1 MESKFFSIGDIVTLK
16 VHPYS
21 NGSTEII
28 ISGDHVMLP
37 PLMVIAEIYKAK
49 QSFSG
54 VKSDTYKYRCT
65 WFSPKPYK
73 FIFAEI
79 DEDDLKLI
87 LKSTSTINR
96 NYLKRGDKIDFKT
109 ASIELGKKKSSLNYE
124 DNSVNAGVGS
134 TVINSLL
141 SFLPPVLQLV
151 DIEPHK
157 SKHALTDKKLIPIR
171 NVSALDVKVNL
182 FDPTDD
188 KISVYTL
195 PIEALE
201 LIEEVDETT
210 ILALSQVIKH
220 SGFVN
225 IKTEKTETLA
235 KPRNIAYRGG
245 YYFLRAYDYLSNKVE
260 EFEIV
265 QATTFTKIESPFILQ
280 VPQFDIAH
288 KPEAA
293 TPEFIAI
300 EISNAIKEALSS
312 FSYIRIKYKN
322 RNDQLSHR
330 TLKNFTI
337 INVKEG
343 SFDVIYLVG
352 YCLLRQDNRSF
363 RVDRIQSLQKLDLSF
378 K

>member
-1 MESKFFSIGDIVTLK
+1 MESKLFSIGDIVTLK
-16 VHPYS
+16 SHPYS
-21 NGSTEII
+21 DGSTEII
-28 ISGDHVMLP
+28 ISGDHIMLP
-37 PLMVIAEIYKAK
+37 PLMVVAEIYKAK

-54 VKSDTYKYRCT
+54 VKSDTFKYRCI
-65 WFSPKPYK
+65 WFSPKSYK

-87 LKSTSTINR
+87 LKCNSTVNR
-96 NYLKRGDKIDFKT
+96 NYLKRGDKVAFKT

-151 DIEPHK
+151 DIVPHK

-171 NVSALDVKVNL
+171 NVSALDIKINL
-182 FDPTDD
+182 FDPTND
-188 KISVYTL
+188 KISSYTL
-195 PIEALE
+195 PLEALE
-201 LIEEVDETT
+201 IIEEVDETSV
-210 ILALSQVIKH
+210 LALSQVIKR

-225 IKTEKTETLA
+225 IKTEELQTLA

-245 YYFLRAYDYLSNKVE
+245 YYYLRAYDYLSNKVE
-260 EFEIV
+260 EFDMV
-265 QATTFTKIESPFILQ
+265 QTTAFTKIKSPFVTQ
-280 VPQFDIAH
+280 APQFDIAH

-293 TPEFIAI
+293 TPEFIAT
-300 EISNAIKEALSS
+300 EISDAIKDALASL
-312 FSYIRIKYKN
+312 SYIRIKYKN

-330 TLKNFTI
+330 TLKNFNVI
-337 INVKEG
+337 HVKEG
-343 SFDVIYLVG
+343 LLDVTYLVG

-363 RVDRIQSLQKLDLSF
+363 RVDRIQSLQKLDLSY

>member
-1 MESKFFSIGDIVTLK
+1 MESKLFSIGDIVTLK
-16 VHPYS
+16 MHPYS
-21 NGSTEII
+21 DGSTEII
-28 ISGDHVMLP
+28 ISGDHIMLP
-37 PLMVIAEIYKAK
+37 PLMVVAEIYKAK

-87 LKSTSTINR
+87 LKCSSTINR
-96 NYLKRGDKIDFKT
+96 NYLKRGDKVAFKT
-109 ASIELGKKKSSLNYE
+109 APIELGKKKSSLNYE

-157 SKHALTDKKLIPIR
+157 SKHALTDKKLTPIR
-171 NVSALDVKVNL
+171 NVSALDVRINL

-188 KISVYTL
+188 KISGYTL
-195 PIEALE
+195 PLEALE
-201 LIEEVDETT
+201 LIEEVDAST
-210 ILALSQVIKH
+210 ILALSQIIKR

-225 IKTEKTETLA
+225 IKTEKLETLA

-245 YYFLRAYDYLSNKVE
+245 YYFLRAYDYLLNKVE
-260 EFEIV
+260 EFDIV
-265 QATTFTKIESPFILQ
+265 QATTFAKIKSPFIAEA
-280 VPQFDIAH
+280 PKFDIVH

-293 TPEFIAI
+293 TPEFIAT
-300 EISNAIKEALSS
+300 EIADAIKDALASL
-312 FSYIRIKYKN
+312 SYIRIKYKS

-330 TLKNFTI
+330 TLKNYNI

-343 SFDVIYLVG
+343 SFDVNYLVG
-352 YCLLRQDNRSF
+352 YCLLRHDNRSF
-363 RVDRIQSLQKLDLSF
+363 RIDRIQSLQKLDLSY